1 MENTTTNIPIV
12 IFAEQTP
19 NPASLK
25 FVVNKLL
32 VEGGAILEFTSPEKT
47 KGSPLAQQLF
57 QFPFVTN
64 VFVANNFV
72 TLTKSD
78 LVEWSD
84 VMNEIRDFL
93 KKYFGDGGLVLSEA
107 PRMTDHPSKLD
118 ESIVKS
124 EITSDTDMRIVEILN
139 EYIKPAVEQDGGAIT
154 FRNFKEGVVTVAL
167 QGSCSGCPSSR
178 MTLKAGIEGL
188 LKRLVPEVES
198 VVAEEL

>member
-1 MENTTTNIPIV
+1 METTAIPIV
-12 IFAEQTP
+12 VFAEQTP

-32 VEGGAILEFTSPEKT
+32 VEGGAILEFTSPEKS
-47 KGSPLAQQLF
+47 KGSPLAQKLF
-57 QFPFVTN
+57 QFPFITN
-64 VFVANNFV
+64 IFITNNFISI
-72 TLTKSD
+72 TKSEM
-78 LVEWSD
+78 VAWSD
-84 VMNEIRDFL
+84 VMNEIRDFI
-93 KKYFGDGGLVLSEA
+93 KNYFLEGGVVLSEA
-107 PRMTDHPSKLD
+107 PRITDHPSKLD

-167 QGSCSGCPSSR
+167 QGSCSGCPSSK